1 MFGRGKRELIAN
13 LLDRSGALRLL
24 ENVPFTD
31 SLLVVSYNRVLYPRD
46 CPFDR
51 GAISASPDQFYEH
64 ASYFKSRFQVTG
76 LPELLEHVESGK
88 PLTGFRTMITFDDGY
103 IDHYQNVFPILRS
116 LGLPALFFLPTSYID
131 TSRVPWWDQIAHLL
145 RRCRNQSIS
154 LDYPEPCT
162 LALDEASLEESIRQV
177 LRLYKSSAV
186 RDTERFFE
194 MLEREC
200 GVPRLEIADPPLFL
214 TWEHAREMLAGGMHI
229 GSHTHSHRTLS
240 NLSDEGQVEELR
252 KSRELLERHL
262 HTSLVSLA
270 IPSGAQHSFNG
281 STERALR
288 ETRYQVAFSLYGGV
302 NRGSALRRFDIKRTG
317 LEGTMSFAVVRFTIL
332 QAATLGMS
340 W

>member
-1 MFGRGKRELIAN
+1 MFGRGKRDLIAN
-13 LLDRSGALRLL
+13 LLERTGILRLL
-24 ENVPFTD
+24 ENSPLTD
-31 SLLVVSYNRVLYPRD
+31 SLLVLSYNRVLHARD

-51 GAISASPDQFYEH
+51 GAISATPDQFYEQ
-64 ASYFKSRFQVTG
+64 ASYCKSRFQVTG
-76 LPELLEHVESGK
+76 LPELLDHLESGK

-145 RRCRNQSIS
+145 RRSRNPTIR

-162 LALDEASLEESIRQV
+162 LALDETSLEESIRHV
-177 LRLYKSSAV
+177 LRLYRSPAV

-200 GVPRLEIADPPLFL
+200 GVARLEIADPPLFL

-240 NLSDEGQVEELR
+240 NLTEEGQVEELR

-262 HTSLVSLA
+262 HTRLVSLA
-270 IPSGAQHSFNG
+270 IPSGALHSFNG
-281 STERALR
+281 NTARALR
-288 ETRYQVAFSLYGGV
+288 ETGYQVAFSLYGGV
-302 NRGSALRRFDIKRTG
+302 NRGSALRPFDIKRAG
-317 LEGTMSFAVVRFTIL
+317 VEGSMSFAVVRFTVL
-332 QAATLGMS
+332 QAATLGVS